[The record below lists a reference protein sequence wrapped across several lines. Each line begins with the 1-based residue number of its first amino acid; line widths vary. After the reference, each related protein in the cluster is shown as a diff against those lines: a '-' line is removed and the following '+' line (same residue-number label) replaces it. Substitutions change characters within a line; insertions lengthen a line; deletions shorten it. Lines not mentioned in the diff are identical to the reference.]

1 VNIPGFKRREYA
13 TVEQLQEVSQDL
25 ERREYAVAVREPP
38 RSGPEVRGGAYG
50 VDDSWY
56 MDLYAGGPD
65 TNPLLSGR
73 AKYEVYEEMR
83 TSDPT
88 VRSVLWM
95 FKLPIR
101 QASWRVDAVSEDPL
115 DQIVAEAVE
124 WQFGLGP
131 DENDG
136 RLDLTW
142 DESLQQ
148 ALLFLDYGAMFEEIV
163 WGEPE
168 TWTDSSGTDHLVRP
182 INRLAPRFPR
192 TVFRTSHDVRT
203 GKLDWIQQD
212 LPGALPI
219 PGELLCHYALE
230 REGRNWWGVSMLRA
244 MYGSW
249 RLKKAV
255 MIAAGIGW
263 DRHAVGTPVV
273 RYPIGGGQ
281 KALDQARQI
290 GREYRTHE
298 RAYVALEGPA
308 PGPGQPGTNL
318 WDMSILDGSKSL
330 ADPVPLLKE
339 YDMQIATA
347 GLQMFSRLATTPSG
361 NRAVGEILS
370 DPFYMAAR
378 AVAGHVA
385 SVRTRD
391 AVRKFVDRNFGT
403 EVGTPQIR
411 FSKIQGKN
419 IPVLAAA
426 ISDLTNAGMTF
437 TDVPTQ
443 NDVREQLD
451 LDDLPD
457 EVAATLEGMLP
468 RIGGGADQPASDD
481 PAMDPT
487 ETAGQTTTE
496 QLVDTG
502 GASAYRERPDW

>member
-230 REGRNWWGVSMLRA
+230 R
-244 MYGSW
+244 
-249 RLKKAV
+249 
-255 MIAAGIGW
+255 
-263 DRHAVGTPVV
+263 D
-273 RYPIGGGQ
+273 PIGGGQ

-437 TDVPTQ
+437 TDVPPQ